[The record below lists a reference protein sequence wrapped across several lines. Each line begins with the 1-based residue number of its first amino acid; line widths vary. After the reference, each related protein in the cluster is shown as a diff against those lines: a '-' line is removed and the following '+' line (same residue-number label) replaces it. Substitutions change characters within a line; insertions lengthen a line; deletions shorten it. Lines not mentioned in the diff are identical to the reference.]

1 MDLQTGF
8 HITDKAEPEIRATKD
23 VDIIVEVASR
33 VDYHQLEKTLR
44 ELGFFQKMQKD
55 DPICRWYINDVIV
68 DVMPT
73 DENILGFSNRWYL
86 PAIKNSVTIEL
97 EPDLEIQIVT
107 APYFLGTKLDAFF
120 GRGRADYLT
129 SHDMEDIINFIN
141 GRVEIIEDIKK
152 SESDLKDFIIESLH
166 GILGRMNYFWKP
178 YRVTYCLIRQA
189 RVGDQSFWRESKKLL
204 SLAAIL
210 KKTKLKKMR
219 EPTHKNIDVPNFH
232 LVLSTQHSVLIS
244 PLSLACPVKYIEDI
258 EGNGFNWGAF
268 SLEPQC

>member
-1 MDLQTGF
+1 MIKHVAEKLGPLRSKVVFLGGSATGF

-97 EPDLEIQIVT
+97 EPNLEILIAT
-107 APYFLGTKLDAFF
+107 APYFLGTKIDAFF
-120 GRGRADYLT
+120 GRGKGDYLT

-141 GRVEIIEDIKK
+141 GRVEIIEDIKN
-152 SESDLKDFIIESLH
+152 SESDLKDFIIKSLQGFLEDELFLEALPGH
-166 GILGRMNYFWKP
+166 LLPDQASQGRRSIILER
-178 YRVTYCLIRQA
+178 I
-189 RVGDQSFWRESKKLL
+189 KKIVELG
-204 SLAAIL
+204 S
-210 KKTKLKKMR
+210 
-219 EPTHKNIDVPNFH
+219 N
-232 LVLSTQHSVLIS
+232 
-244 PLSLACPVKYIEDI
+244 
-258 EGNGFNWGAF
+258 
-268 SLEPQC
+268 

>member
-1 MDLQTGF
+1 MKQHSIHAEMIKQVAKRLGPLRHKVVFLGGSATGF
-8 HITDKAEPEIRATKD
+8 HITDKAEPEIRTTKD

-33 VDYHQLEKTLR
+33 ADYHRLEKTLR

-97 EPDLEIQIVT
+97 EPNLEIQIVT

-120 GRGRADYLT
+120 GRGRGDYLA

-141 GRVEIIEDIKK
+141 GRVEILEDIKN
-152 SESDLKDFIIESLH
+152 SEAELKDFIIKSLQGFLEDELFLEALPGH
-166 GILGRMNYFWKP
+166 LLPDQASQGRRSIIMERIKKIVELGSY
-178 YRVTYCLIRQA
+178 
-189 RVGDQSFWRESKKLL
+189 
-204 SLAAIL
+204 
-210 KKTKLKKMR
+210 
-219 EPTHKNIDVPNFH
+219 
-232 LVLSTQHSVLIS
+232 
-244 PLSLACPVKYIEDI
+244 
-258 EGNGFNWGAF
+258 
-268 SLEPQC
+268 

>member
-1 MDLQTGF
+1 MIKQVAEKLGPLRPKVVFLGGSATGF
-8 HITDKAEPEIRATKD
+8 HITDKAEPEVRATKD

-97 EPDLEIQIVT
+97 EPNLEIKIAT

-120 GRGRADYLT
+120 GRGRGDYLA

-141 GRVEIIEDIKK
+141 GRAEVIEDIKRSK
-152 SESDLKDFIIESLH
+152 PDLKNFIVKSLQGFLEDEFFLEALPGH
-166 GILGRMNYFWKP
+166 LLPDQASQGRRSIILGRINQ
-178 YRVTYCLIRQA
+178 VVAL
-189 RVGDQSFWRESKKLL
+189 GS
-204 SLAAIL
+204 
-210 KKTKLKKMR
+210 
-219 EPTHKNIDVPNFH
+219 
-232 LVLSTQHSVLIS
+232 
-244 PLSLACPVKYIEDI
+244 
-258 EGNGFNWGAF
+258 G
-268 SLEPQC
+268 